1 MKVGFWVFMLV
12 VDGLIPV
19 TMMGFGR
26 YFMKKAPR
34 EINPLFGY
42 RTPMSMKNRD
52 TWVFAHRYCGKL
64 WWTCGLALL
73 PVTAVSLL
81 LVLGRTA
88 DVVGTVGGAVC
99 LLQIIPL
106 AGVIIPTERA
116 LKKTFD
122 QNGRRRQ
129 SPVEPAR
136 QKK

>member
-1 MKVGFWVFMLV
+1 M
-12 VDGLIPV
+12 
-19 TMMGFGR
+19 
-26 YFMKKAPR
+26 
-34 EINPLFGY
+34 
-42 RTPMSMKNRD
+42 
-52 TWVFAHRYCGKL
+52 
-64 WWTCGLALL
+64 ALL

>member
-1 MKVGFWVFMLV
+1 MIFWVYMFVMDL
-12 VDGLIPV
+12 LIPA
-19 TMMGFGR
+19 TMIGFGKL
-26 YFMKKAPR
+26 FMKRAPR
-34 EINPLFGY
+34 DINYVFGY
-42 RTPMSMKNRD
+42 RSSMSMKNRD